1 LWQLVDGPFRISRY
15 NASTGA
21 ANFAANPAYTGPNKP
36 HIAELDELAYT
47 STTAEFNDLRSGKL
61 DAGYITAENLPQVAT
76 LKNSGYNVYG
86 LPAFGFNYLPFNFK
100 DSTGHW
106 DKIVAQL
113 YVRQA
118 LAHLVDQA
126 GYVQGIFHGA
136 AAPGYGPV
144 PSVPVSPFVPNNAKT
159 APYPYDVE
167 AAKQLLTSHGWT
179 VVANGQTTCTSPGSG
194 ANQCGDGIPAGS
206 PLTFNLA
213 YNNANQA
220 IQAQSTALASDA
232 KKAGITINL
241 ESKTFN
247 FLIQNYNDVS
257 APANADQWGAE
268 FFGGF
273 SQALYPTGND
283 LFNSDGSYNRA
294 GTAIRRRTR

>member
-1 LWQLVDGPFRISRY
+1 
-15 NASTGA
+15 
-21 ANFAANPAYTGPNKP
+21 
-36 HIAELDELAYT
+36 
-47 STTAEFNDLRSGKL
+47 
-61 DAGYITAENLPQVAT
+61 
-76 LKNSGYNVYG
+76 
-86 LPAFGFNYLPFNFK
+86 
-100 DSTGHW
+100 
-106 DKIVAQL
+106 
-113 YVRQA
+113 
-118 LAHLVDQA
+118 
-126 GYVQGIFHGA
+126 
-136 AAPGYGPV
+136 
-144 PSVPVSPFVPNNAKT
+144 
-159 APYPYDVE
+159 
-167 AAKQLLTSHGWT
+167 

-194 ANQCGDGIPAGS
+194 ANQCGDGIPAGT

-257 APANADQWGAE
+257 APANANQWGAE

-283 LFNSDGSYNRA
+283 LFNSDGSYNQGGYSDPKA
-294 GTAIRRRTR
+294 DALIHSDIFGTDANAVQQDASYITQNLPALFMPNNDRVWAWKNTISGPQSSFAALTQFTWLPEQWYVKQ